1 MTKSDQLGHLD
12 VPGSTE
18 ARHLVYSTPT
28 LLCLFFH
35 TSTQSYKSKMI
46 ATTESIRSIAQL
58 QSPYQVQ
65 EEVKR
70 YLNTE
75 FNDLDSLL
83 LPSTGA
89 GPSRKKRK
97 TLDQEIEYYEK
108 LESDAAKE
116 VCLLLHLFFR
126 SRECALINS

>member
-1 MTKSDQLGHLD
+1 M
-12 VPGSTE
+12 
-18 ARHLVYSTPT
+18 
-28 LLCLFFH
+28 
-35 TSTQSYKSKMI
+35 
-46 ATTESIRSIAQL
+46 ATTADSIRAIIN
-58 QSPYQVQ
+58 PPTTNQVQ

-83 LPSTGA
+83 SSSGGGGGA

-116 VCLLLHLFFR
+116 VR
-126 SRECALINS
+126 PST

>member
-1 MTKSDQLGHLD
+1 M
-12 VPGSTE
+12 
-18 ARHLVYSTPT
+18 
-28 LLCLFFH
+28 
-35 TSTQSYKSKMI
+35 
-46 ATTESIRSIAQL
+46 ATAESIRSIIHAPPSNQL
-58 QSPYQVQ
+58 Q

-83 LPSTGA
+83 SLSGGGSGA

-97 TLDQEIEYYEK
+97 TLDQEIEYYQK

-116 VCLLLHLFFR
+116 VG
-126 SRECALINS
+126 SSSNIYVEWGANE

>member
-1 MTKSDQLGHLD
+1 M
-12 VPGSTE
+12 
-18 ARHLVYSTPT
+18 
-28 LLCLFFH
+28 
-35 TSTQSYKSKMI
+35 
-46 ATTESIRSIAQL
+46 ATTADSIRAII
-58 QSPYQVQ
+58 SPPPINQVL

-83 LPSTGA
+83 SPSSGA
-89 GPSRKKRK
+89 GPSGKKRK

-116 VCLLLHLFFR
+116 VRPSTSSSVER
-126 SRECALINS
+126 S

>member
-1 MTKSDQLGHLD
+1 M
-12 VPGSTE
+12 
-18 ARHLVYSTPT
+18 
-28 LLCLFFH
+28 
-35 TSTQSYKSKMI
+35 
-46 ATTESIRSIAQL
+46 ATTAESIRAVINL
-58 QSPYQVQ
+58 TPVYQVE

-83 LPSTGA
+83 SLSGGGGGA

-108 LESDAAKE
+108 LEADAAKE
-116 VCLLLHLFFR
+116 VCLSMSIYVYTGKLMD
-126 SRECALINS
+126 SWK

>member
-1 MTKSDQLGHLD
+1 MT
-12 VPGSTE
+12 
-18 ARHLVYSTPT
+18 
-28 LLCLFFH
+28 
-35 TSTQSYKSKMI
+35 
-46 ATTESIRSIAQL
+46 TTAESIRAVIKF
-58 QSPYQVQ
+58 PPVNQVE

-83 LPSTGA
+83 SSSGSGGA

-97 TLDQEIEYYEK
+97 TLDQEIEYYER

-116 VCLLLHLFFR
+116 VCL
-126 SRECALINS
+126 SIY

>member
-1 MTKSDQLGHLD
+1 M
-12 VPGSTE
+12 
-18 ARHLVYSTPT
+18 
-28 LLCLFFH
+28 
-35 TSTQSYKSKMI
+35 
-46 ATTESIRSIAQL
+46 ATTADSIRAII
-58 QSPYQVQ
+58 SPPPINQVL

-83 LPSTGA
+83 SPSSGA

-116 VCLLLHLFFR
+116 VRPSTSSSVER
-126 SRECALINS
+126 S

>member
-1 MTKSDQLGHLD
+1 MT
-12 VPGSTE
+12 
-18 ARHLVYSTPT
+18 
-28 LLCLFFH
+28 
-35 TSTQSYKSKMI
+35 
-46 ATTESIRSIAQL
+46 TTAESIRAIINPPPINQI
-58 QSPYQVQ
+58 Q

-83 LPSTGA
+83 SPSAGGGGA

-108 LESDAAKE
+108 LESDAVKE
-116 VCLLLHLFFR
+116 VRPFTWSSVHR
-126 SRECALINS
+126 SSSVVGGD

>member
-1 MTKSDQLGHLD
+1 M
-12 VPGSTE
+12 
-18 ARHLVYSTPT
+18 
-28 LLCLFFH
+28 
-35 TSTQSYKSKMI
+35 
-46 ATTESIRSIAQL
+46 ATTADSIRAIINPPPSN
-58 QSPYQVQ
+58 QVQ

-83 LPSTGA
+83 SPNGA

-116 VCLLLHLFFR
+116 VR
-126 SRECALINS
+126 PSI